1 METRFASSAVVSEVL
16 NIENYLVWSVQVR
29 TYLRA
34 RGLWEIVEAT
44 DRRPK
49 LENDEAASEAW
60 TRKNA
65 MALHVI
71 QISSGPRMC
80 LLISLITS
88 AKDAWDTLVAI
99 CRIPKSI
106 YYGISLSLSLSQ
118 LHMLKH
124 FIRELK

>member
-1 METRFASSAVVSEVL
+1 METRFASSAAVCEVL

-34 RGLWEIVEAT
+34 RLLWEIVEAT
-44 DRRPK
+44 DRRPEP
-49 LENDEAASEAW
+49 ENDEAASEAW
-60 TRKNA
+60 TSKNA

-88 AKDAWDTLVAI
+88 AKDAWDTLAAI
-99 CRIPKSI
+99 CRIPQSV
-106 YYGISLSLSLSQ
+106 YYGISLSLSLSAAHAQ
-118 LHMLKH
+118 T
-124 FIRELK
+124 FYT